1 MLEGFSSFS
10 YSSPSSR
17 SRRRRDASS
26 RPCRHRQHCAAEHL
40 LETTIQDRLI
50 SSPLAAPSLPY
61 HSALKIRKKSAKK
74 IDYLSIFDFFAALN

>member
-1 MLEGFSSFS
+1 MGTMTISLGYKCSKVSRP
-10 YSSPSSR
+10 SPSSR
-17 SRRRRDASS
+17 SRRRDASS

-74 IDYLSIFDFFAALN
+74 NRLPLHF

>member
-50 SSPLAAPSLPY
+50 SPPPLAAPSLPY

-74 IDYLSIFDFFAALN
+74 NRLPLHF